1 MPINWEDF
9 DNNIKN
15 TKYPLI
21 LIKQFFS
28 SLEKINDNYAT
39 IMLRYIIK
47 NNLNIFIDNPFYA
60 ISKKI
65 SSKTHPNTLNTLISF
80 YELLKMKFKILN
92 QMKDWF
98 NSYEN
103 ESFWNKK
110 IEEQI
115 IDLQFIK
122 TLVQSNFDTS
132 KGGMSF
138 GIKMIP
144 IIKGNISISKKETII
159 SAADRLRNIF
169 TIMGKKFFDFN
180 NLQLITYQD
189 FCELEDD
196 EIIKYTNNIYLKVVQ
211 IITDYIDLFE
221 NYNMINLKLENLIN
235 PYFVNIEEDNTNDN
249 EEEDIIT

>member
-28 SLEKINDNYAT
+28 SLEKINDNYAS

-47 NNLNIFIDNPFYA
+47 NNINIFIDNPFYV
-60 ISKKI
+60 IGKKI
-65 SSKTHPNTLNTLISF
+65 SSKTHQNTLNTLLSF
-80 YELLKMKFKILN
+80 YDLLKLKFKILN
-92 QMKDWF
+92 KMKEWF
-98 NSYEN
+98 NSYDN
-103 ESFWNKK
+103 ESFWNKN

-144 IIKGNISISKKETII
+144 IIKANISNSKNETII

-169 TIMGKKFFDFN
+169 NIMGKKFFVNN
-180 NLQLITYQD
+180 NLQLLSYQD
-189 FCELEDD
+189 FFDLEDD
-196 EIIKYTNNIYLKVVQ
+196 NLIKYTNNIFLKVIE
-211 IITDYIDLFE
+211 IITENIDLFE

-249 EEEDIIT
+249 EEEEIIT

>member
-9 DNNIKN
+9 DNKIKD

-21 LIKQFFS
+21 LIKLFFS

-47 NNLNIFIDNPFYA
+47 NNLNIFVNNPFYV

-65 SSKTHPNTLNTLISF
+65 SSKTHPNTLNILLSF
-80 YELLKMKFKILN
+80 YNLLKLKFKILN
-92 QMKDWF
+92 DMKKWF

-103 ESFWNKK
+103 ESFWNKN

-122 TLVQSNFDTS
+122 SLVQSNFDCS

-144 IIKGNISISKKETII
+144 IIKANISNSKEETII

-169 TIMGKKFFDFN
+169 TIMGKKFFVNN
-180 NLQLITYQD
+180 NLQILLYQD

-196 EIIKYTNNIYLKVVQ
+196 NMIKYTNNIYLKVVG
-211 IITDYIDLFE
+211 IITENIDLFE

-235 PYFVNIEEDNTNDN
+235 PYFVNIEEDKTNYN
-249 EEEDIIT
+249 EEEEIIS

>member
-21 LIKQFFS
+21 LIKNFFS

-47 NNLNIFIDNPFYA
+47 NNLKIFIDNPFYVL
-60 ISKKI
+60 SKKI
-65 SSKTHPNTLNTLISF
+65 SSKTHPNTLNTLLSF
-80 YELLKMKFKILN
+80 YELLKLKFKILN
-92 QMKDWF
+92 QMKEWF

-103 ESFWNKK
+103 DSFWNKN

-132 KGGMSF
+132 KGGISF

-144 IIKGNISISKKETII
+144 IIKGNISNSKEQTII

-169 TIMGKKFFDFN
+169 TIMGKKFFVNN
-180 NLQLITYQD
+180 NLQLLLYQD

-196 EIIKYTNNIYLKVVQ
+196 DMIKYTNTIYLKVVE
-211 IITDYIDLFE
+211 IISTNIDLFE

-235 PYFVNIEEDNTNDN
+235 PYFVNIEEDNKNDN
-249 EEEDIIT
+249 EEEEIIN

>member
-21 LIKQFFS
+21 LIKNFFS

-47 NNLNIFIDNPFYA
+47 NNLNIFIDNPFYV
-60 ISKKI
+60 IGKKI
-65 SSKTHPNTLNTLISF
+65 SSKTHPNTLNILLSF
-80 YELLKMKFKILN
+80 YDLLKLKIKILN

-103 ESFWNKK
+103 VTFWNKN

-144 IIKGNISISKKETII
+144 IIKANISNSKEQTII

-169 TIMGKKFFDFN
+169 TIMGKKFFVNN
-180 NLQLITYQD
+180 NLQILLYQD

-196 EIIKYTNNIYLKVVQ
+196 DMIKYTNSIYLKVVG
-211 IITDYIDLFE
+211 IITENIDLFE

-235 PYFVNIEEDNTNDN
+235 PYFVDIEEDNTNDN
-249 EEEDIIT
+249 EEEEIIT